1 MLKDKLLQPRSALD
15 TSKVGV
21 VDDEGSV
28 LDTESTT
35 MVISSPPSSSSSSS
49 SSTSSASVSLSL
61 TPLFHSLISD
71 LASPET
77 GLVDYTTLTPE
88 IVNSRILTRYG
99 ADIDSKLTTGYHSAH
114 PSPYAN
120 SGFRCH
126 IESLLQ
132 LQDLNKLI
140 ESGEV
145 LVKQKGQKREKPPAE
160 KKPRQPY
167 VSKKRPALESEGSTG
182 TSQGEP
188 PRVKRKYTK
197 RRPKVSRDRLPADE
211 GEDSDNDTSE
221 EEEEEEGEAD
231 ESEGEDDNE
240 DEEQELSEV
249 DDEVAS
255 TNPKPKPKR
264 KSVVKT
270 KAKNAKQPT
279 KTKSKGTSIEP
290 IDLSQDA
297 TEGGGGHVLLSLG
310 VYEPAPVKVASTTQ
324 SHKRKTS
331 TNAGAATGVGFTH
344 NLLMINNKRPKSA
357 PSSSLSA
364 TSNFDTS
371 HHGRSSSS
379 SVNDSDCVT
388 LDLTKANNR
397 RYIYIDLVSLASI
410 KAQTMS
416 SSDSLATNPSSEI
429 VAWKA
434 LGPLHGSLS
443 MPYVKGGVDQLYPRW
458 ATMSFRD
465 RPVSLQYTDLTSS
478 SNGVS
483 TEHAFLNQDGQRK
496 TSLVGK
502 DHQATLPELTSPTYD
517 NTATTLVKSAEAA
530 TLPLTSAVTDH
541 HRMAGVTLG
550 SIVAA
555 RYLTGSEQRHRLKL
569 GVVTE
574 LPRTN
579 AVHASE
585 VDDGGEHSSDSISEH
600 DSFYQIY
607 DGNKVSIL
615 SIPYNLP
622 TSSH

>member
-15 TSKVGV
+15 TSKAGV

-28 LDTESTT
+28 LDTESTA
-35 MVISSPPSSSSSSS
+35 MVISSPLPSSSSSSS
-49 SSTSSASVSLSL
+49 SSASVSLTL

-71 LASPET
+71 LASPGT

-99 ADIDSKLTTGYHSAH
+99 ADIDSKLTTGYHTAH
-114 PSPYAN
+114 LSPYAN

-140 ESGEV
+140 ETGEV

-167 VSKKRPALESEGSTG
+167 VSKKRPVLEGDASTG
-182 TSQGEP
+182 TTEP

-197 RRPKVSRDRLPADE
+197 RRPKASREQLPADE
-211 GEDSDNDTSE
+211 DSDDDTSE
-221 EEEEEEGEAD
+221 DEEEGD
-231 ESEGEDDNE
+231 ESDGEDD
-240 DEEQELSEV
+240 DGEEQELSEV
-249 DDEVAS
+249 DDEMAA
-255 TNPKPKPKR
+255 TNPKPKPKN
-264 KSVVKT
+264 KS
-270 KAKNAKQPT
+270 KAKATNAKQPT

-290 IDLSQDA
+290 IDLSQEA
-297 TEGGGGHVLLSLG
+297 NEGGGGHVLLSLG
-310 VYEPAPVKVASTTQ
+310 VYEPAPAKAASTTQ

-331 TNAGAATGVGFTH
+331 TNASTATSVGFTH
-344 NLLMINNKRPKSA
+344 NLLMIDNKRPRSGQ
-357 PSSSLSA
+357 SSSSSA
-364 TSNFDTS
+364 TSNYDTS
-371 HHGRSSSS
+371 HHGKSSSS
-379 SVNDSDCVT
+379 SASDSECVT

-397 RYIYIDLVSLASI
+397 RYLYIDLVSLASI
-410 KAQTMS
+410 KAQTMT
-416 SSDSLATNPSSEI
+416 SSDSPKSNPSSEI

-434 LGPLHGSLS
+434 LGPLHGSLTLPS
-443 MPYVKGGVDQLYPRW
+443 VKGGNDQPYPRW
-458 ATMSFRD
+458 ATMSFRN
-465 RPVSLQYTDLTSS
+465 RPASLQYTDLASS
-478 SNGVS
+478 SDGVT

-502 DHQATLPELTSPTYD
+502 DHQATLPELTAPIYY
-517 NTATTLVKSAEAA
+517 NTAMTLVKPAEA
-530 TLPLTSAVTDH
+530 TSSPLTSAVTDH

-600 DSFYQIY
+600 DSFYQVY
-607 DGNKVSIL
+607 DGNKVSIPFYEL
-615 SIPYNLP
+615 PYNL
-622 TSSH
+622 SLSH

>member
-15 TSKVGV
+15 TSKAGV

-28 LDTESTT
+28 LDTESTA
-35 MVISSPPSSSSSSS
+35 MVISSPLPSSSSSSS
-49 SSTSSASVSLSL
+49 SSASVSLTL

-71 LASPET
+71 LASPGT

-99 ADIDSKLTTGYHSAH
+99 ADIDSKLTTGYHTAH
-114 PSPYAN
+114 LSPYAN

-140 ESGEV
+140 ETGEV

-167 VSKKRPALESEGSTG
+167 VSKKRPVLEGDASTG
-182 TSQGEP
+182 TTEP

-197 RRPKVSRDRLPADE
+197 RRPKQSKDQLPPDE
-211 GEDSDNDTSE
+211 DEDSDDDISE
-221 EEEEEEGEAD
+221 DEEAEGD
-231 ESEGEDDNE
+231 EGEDDNE

-249 DDEVAS
+249 DDEVAA
-255 TNPKPKPKR
+255 TKPKPKPKH
-264 KSVVKT
+264 KS
-270 KAKNAKQPT
+270 KAKAASTKQPI

-331 TNAGAATGVGFTH
+331 INAGTATGVGFTH

-397 RYIYIDLVSLASI
+397 RYLYIDLVSLASI

-416 SSDSLATNPSSEI
+416 SSDSLATNISSEI

-434 LGPLHGSLS
+434 LGPLHGSLTVRKDS
-443 MPYVKGGVDQLYPRW
+443 DQPRW

-465 RPVSLQYTDLTSS
+465 RPALLQYTDLTSS
-478 SNGVS
+478 SDGVAI
-483 TEHAFLNQDGQRK
+483 EHAFLNQDGQRK
-496 TSLVGK
+496 TLLVGK

-517 NTATTLVKSAEAA
+517 NTATTLVKQAEAA